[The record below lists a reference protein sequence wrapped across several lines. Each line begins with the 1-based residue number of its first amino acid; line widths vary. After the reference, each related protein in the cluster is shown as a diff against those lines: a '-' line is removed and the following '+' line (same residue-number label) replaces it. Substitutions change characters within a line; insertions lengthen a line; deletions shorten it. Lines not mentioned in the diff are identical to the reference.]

1 VDHREDHDTGAIR
14 RSLEVRANVSAL
26 FCSFAV
32 IGLNVK
38 KTLVMGQEFDTHH
51 RVDAG
56 QA

>member
-1 VDHREDHDTGAIR
+1 MDHREDTGAIR
-14 RSLEVRANVSAL
+14 CSLEVRANVSAL